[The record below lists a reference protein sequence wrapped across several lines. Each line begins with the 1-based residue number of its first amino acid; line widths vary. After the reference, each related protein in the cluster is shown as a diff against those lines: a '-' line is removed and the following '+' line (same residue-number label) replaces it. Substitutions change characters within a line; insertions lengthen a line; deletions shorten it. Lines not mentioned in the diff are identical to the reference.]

1 MKKLSFSFLLF
12 FLITATF
19 AQSIDAIFE
28 SVKYRNIGPF
38 RGGRSVAATGVVGD
52 PMTYYMGNTGGGLWK
67 TEDGGQLWK
76 NISDG
81 YFKTSSVGAVAVSES
96 DSNIVYVGMGEHA
109 PRAVMTSYGDGVY
122 KSTDA
127 GKTWKNIGL
136 KATQHISRIVI
147 HPKNPDILFV
157 AAQGALYGPNK
168 ERGVF
173 KSVDGGANWSKVL
186 YVNNLTGCA
195 ELSMDFNNPLV
206 MYAAMWEHQRL
217 PWKVVSGGPG
227 SGLYKT
233 TDGGVS
239 WNKIHEGLPKEKGK
253 MAIAVSRSNS
263 EKVYALIESDSDK
276 ELGGLFVSNN
286 AGKKW
291 SKISSDHSLIQRAW
305 YYIELFIDPTDEE
318 KLYVLNASAQRS
330 IDGGKTWSRITGTH
344 GDYHDLWINPTNHK
358 NMIIANDGGA
368 AVSYNYGK
376 TWSPQNRMATAQ
388 FYRVNTDN
396 LFPYN
401 LYGGQQD
408 NSSVKISSLALGSS
422 GINEQNW
429 SASAGGESAFLA
441 FNPND
446 PRYVLGGSYLGTI
459 EILDTKA
466 RASTQIMASPIQYLG
481 RDSKDMKYRYNW
493 NAPIIWSQ
501 HEANTYYHGAQ
512 LLLRTRD
519 NGSNWEEV
527 SPDLSNNEKE
537 KQGKGGG
544 PYTNEA
550 VGAENYGTLAYVV
563 ESPHEK
569 GVLWASTDDGVLQIT
584 KNGGTTWSI
593 VTPKNLPETLINSIE
608 VSPHDKAT
616 AYIATTR
623 FKFNDYTP
631 ALYKTTNYGK
641 TWANISSGIPTGAYT
656 RVIREDT
663 ERKDLLFAGT
673 ELGMY
678 ISWNGG
684 KEWKS
689 FQLNLPITPITDL
702 KISHNDLTI
711 ATMGR
716 SFWILD
722 DLGLLRQFE
731 GTKTAF
737 TLLQPED
744 AIIGNW
750 GSQLN
755 SNSDSFLGTDDSQGV
770 NPANGV
776 VFYYYIST
784 ALKDTELSL
793 EIKDKEGLVVRTISS
808 KADPTY
814 LRYPGGPSPEPI
826 LSTKAG
832 LNRFVWDMRYQSL
845 PGIPTAYIEGSFTGH
860 KAMPNGYT
868 ATLKQKNN
876 SSKVAFSI
884 LPNPLYDITK
894 EEYLEIHDFKTSTEA
909 NLLDMH
915 TRVQKLKKVQHQI
928 VQILKELPKEEKY
941 SSLKTKGN
949 AIVKQLI
956 SWDEDMVQRKSKAYD
971 DVENFP
977 NKFTAEYIFLM
988 NQNDSSLPKL
998 NQASKNRLVE
1008 LNNQWKA
1015 LRSISEELLNTVIPA
1030 YNTLLWEHGIGA
1042 LKTK

>member
-1 MKKLSFSFLLF
+1 M
-12 FLITATF
+12 
-19 AQSIDAIFE
+19 
-28 SVKYRNIGPF
+28 
-38 RGGRSVAATGVVGD
+38 
-52 PMTYYMGNTGGGLWK
+52 
-67 TEDGGQLWK
+67 
-76 NISDG
+76 
-81 YFKTSSVGAVAVSES
+81 
-96 DSNIVYVGMGEHA
+96 
-109 PRAVMTSYGDGVY
+109 
-122 KSTDA
+122 
-127 GKTWKNIGL
+127 
-136 KATQHISRIVI
+136 
-147 HPKNPDILFV
+147 
-157 AAQGALYGPNK
+157 
-168 ERGVF
+168 
-173 KSVDGGANWSKVL
+173 
-186 YVNNLTGCA
+186 
-195 ELSMDFNNPLV
+195 
-206 MYAAMWEHQRL
+206 
-217 PWKVVSGGPG
+217 
-227 SGLYKT
+227 
-233 TDGGVS
+233 
-239 WNKIHEGLPKEKGK
+239 
-253 MAIAVSRSNS
+253 
-263 EKVYALIESDSDK
+263 
-276 ELGGLFVSNN
+276 
-286 AGKKW
+286 
-291 SKISSDHSLIQRAW
+291 
-305 YYIELFIDPTDEE
+305 
-318 KLYVLNASAQRS
+318 
-330 IDGGKTWSRITGTH
+330 
-344 GDYHDLWINPTNHK
+344 
-358 NMIIANDGGA
+358 
-368 AVSYNYGK
+368 
-376 TWSPQNRMATAQ
+376 
-388 FYRVNTDN
+388 
-396 LFPYN
+396 
-401 LYGGQQD
+401 
-408 NSSVKISSLALGSS
+408 
-422 GINEQNW
+422 
-429 SASAGGESAFLA
+429 
-441 FNPND
+441 
-446 PRYVLGGSYLGTI
+446 
-459 EILDTKA
+459 
-466 RASTQIMASPIQYLG
+466 
-481 RDSKDMKYRYNW
+481 
-493 NAPIIWSQ
+493 
-501 HEANTYYHGAQ
+501 
-512 LLLRTRD
+512 
-519 NGSNWEEV
+519 
-527 SPDLSNNEKE
+527 
-537 KQGKGGG
+537 
-544 PYTNEA
+544 
-550 VGAENYGTLAYVV
+550 
-563 ESPHEK
+563 
-569 GVLWASTDDGVLQIT
+569 
-584 KNGGTTWSI
+584 
-593 VTPKNLPETLINSIE
+593 
-608 VSPHDKAT
+608 
-616 AYIATTR
+616 
-623 FKFNDYTP
+623 
-631 ALYKTTNYGK
+631 
-641 TWANISSGIPTGAYT
+641 
-656 RVIREDT
+656 
-663 ERKDLLFAGT
+663 LFAGT

-793 EIKDKEGLVVRTISS
+793 EIKDKEGLLVRTISS
-808 KADPTY
+808 KADATY

-826 LSTKAG
+826 LSTKLG

-845 PGIPTAYIEGSFTGH
+845 PGIPTAYIEGSFRGH

-909 NLLDMH
+909 NLVDMH

-928 VQILKELPKEEKY
+928 AQILKELPKEEKY

-1008 LNNQWKA
+1008 LDKQWQA
-1015 LRSISEELLNTVIPA
+1015 LRSISEELLNTVIPT